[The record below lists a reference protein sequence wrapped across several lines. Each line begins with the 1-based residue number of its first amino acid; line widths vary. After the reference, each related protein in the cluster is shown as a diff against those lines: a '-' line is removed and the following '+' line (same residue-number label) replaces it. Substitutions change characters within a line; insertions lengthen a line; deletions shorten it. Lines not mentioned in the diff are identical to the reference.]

1 VAFSVA
7 WNSLLRGGDNTDS
20 PLRTSFMGSKKG
32 FTVVEL
38 AMALVVAAIL
48 IGIVTQAFG
57 DVQNRFAAQQGLQLF
72 ESMHARARAHAV
84 EGGVT
89 TQLWVDTP
97 GDSVWI
103 TRRGVTMESVRFD
116 EELGVEI
123 TGSPNYFRLCM
134 GPRGFGDSD
143 CTTFSSTAKLNFA
156 QADRSLSVVILP
168 LGQLVYP

>member
-1 VAFSVA
+1 M
-7 WNSLLRGGDNTDS
+7 R
-20 PLRTSFMGSKKG
+20 SKTG
-32 FTVVEL
+32 FTMVEM

-57 DVQNRFAAQQGLQLF
+57 EVQNRFAAQQGLRLF

-103 TRRGVTMESVRFD
+103 TRRGVAIETVRFD
-116 EELGVEI
+116 DELGVEI

-134 GPRGFGDSD
+134 GPRGFGDPD
-143 CTTFSSTAKLNFA
+143 CTTFSSTARLTFA
-156 QADRSLSVVILP
+156 QANEARSVEILP
-168 LGQLVYP
+168 LGQLIYP

>member
-1 VAFSVA
+1 M
-7 WNSLLRGGDNTDS
+7 N
-20 PLRTSFMGSKKG
+20 SKKG
-32 FTVVEL
+32 FTMVEL

-48 IGIVTQAFG
+48 IGIVTTAFG
-57 DVQNRFAAQQGLQLF
+57 DVQNRFAAQQGLRLF
-72 ESMHARARAHAV
+72 ESMHARARAHAI

-97 GDSVWI
+97 GDSVWL
-103 TRRGVTMESVRFD
+103 TRRGVMIESIRFD

-134 GPRGFGDSD
+134 GPRGFGDPD
-143 CTTFSSTAKLNFA
+143 CTSFSGTARLVFG
-156 QADRSLSVVILP
+156 QGDRELSVEILP

>member
-1 VAFSVA
+1 MRS
-7 WNSLLRGGDNTDS
+7 R
-20 PLRTSFMGSKKG
+20 KG
-32 FTVVEL
+32 FTMVEM

-48 IGIVTQAFG
+48 IGIVSQTFG

-84 EGGVT
+84 EGGVM

-97 GDSVWI
+97 GDSVWLV
-103 TRRGVTMESVRFD
+103 RGGQTLESIRFD

-134 GPRGFGDSD
+134 GPRGYADPD
-143 CTTFSSTAKLNFA
+143 CTSFSSTARLTFA
-156 QADRSLSVVILP
+156 QAGRSLSVEILP

>member
-1 VAFSVA
+1 M
-7 WNSLLRGGDNTDS
+7 N
-20 PLRTSFMGSKKG
+20 SKKG
-32 FTVVEL
+32 FTMVEM
-38 AMALVVAAIL
+38 AMALTVAAIL

-57 DVQNRFAAQQGLQLF
+57 DVQNRFAAQQGLRLF

-84 EGGVT
+84 EGGVM

-97 GDSVWI
+97 GDSIWLV
-103 TRRGVTMESVRFD
+103 RGGQTLESVKFD

-134 GPRGFGDSD
+134 GPRGFANTD
-143 CTTFSSTAKLNFA
+143 CTSFSSTARLTFA
-156 QADRSLSVVILP
+156 QASHSLSVAILP